1 MMLSLFF
8 LLFQNKPVTTEA
20 ERYLLVY
27 FILVIG
33 IVFGLFILF
42 FVVFQKRKNKL
53 LREKFEQQRRF
64 DEAISTAQQ
73 EIQDETLKSVGR
85 DLHDNVGQ
93 LLALA
98 NMQMNSV
105 LKNADE
111 AIKPKVENASKA
123 LKDSLSEVRALSK
136 SLNSDVIFNQG
147 FAKSIANELQ
157 RIERSGRLSTE
168 FHIEGERIHFENKKD
183 EVILFRILQEFF
195 SNTIKYAEAEKLS
208 VDLTYA
214 QDAIKIEVSDN
225 GKGFNIA
232 DIEQGA
238 GLINMKERAK
248 LIGADYELNSRLN
261 MGTTLKINFPLNV
274 IIGNRAT

>member
-1 MMLSLFF
+1 MMLSCLF

-27 FILVIG
+27 FILIIAV
-33 IVFGLFILF
+33 VFGLFILF

-105 LKNADE
+105 LKNADDS
-111 AIKPKVENASKA
+111 IKPKLKNASKA

-147 FAKSIANELQ
+147 FAKSIENELQ
-157 RIERSGRLSTE
+157 RIERSGRLKTV
-168 FHIEGERIHFENKKD
+168 FNVEGERIHFENKKD

-195 SNTIKYAEAEKLS
+195 SNTIKYAEAETIKVNLRF
-208 VDLTYA
+208 TPK
-214 QDAIKIEVSDN
+214 AIKIEALDD
-225 GKGFNIA
+225 GIGF
-232 DIEQGA
+232 DTSEIEQGA

-248 LIGADYELNSRLN
+248 LIGADYELSSKNTD
-261 MGTTLKINFPLNV
+261 GTRLKISFP
-274 IIGNRAT
+274 I